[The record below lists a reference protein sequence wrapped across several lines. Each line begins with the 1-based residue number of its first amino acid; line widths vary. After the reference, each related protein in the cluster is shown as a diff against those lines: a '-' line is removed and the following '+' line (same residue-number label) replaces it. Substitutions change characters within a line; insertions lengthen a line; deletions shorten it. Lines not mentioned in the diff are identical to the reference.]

1 MPRIL
6 VAALILLLLF
16 AGRLQAEVESWLFDP
31 FDGARLS
38 WTDRRFVQM
47 ALSMK
52 GDYVGMLDGDWG
64 AASQTALETYAS
76 REFGAGYASSL
87 EVGALMLDVTGR
99 LVDEGWGYSYFKA
112 LDLSLLTPKHRTSA
126 AKLSDSGAFVDF
138 NMVGGTLGY
147 SLTSGDDRFTA
158 RLHRFTLAEVAGG
171 GEPYTVRK
179 PRLMIT
185 AGETAAGKTFYT
197 RSDWRAEAWV
207 TVMLSASGHDRPLV
221 GMVAGSVRNGR
232 APEIEIDR
240 DGGLVR
246 IVRATVAAL
255 DESERRGDLPLPEA
269 PSPEPGASARAVPDA
284 GEAVSSGSGFVVGAA
299 GEVLSNAHVVR
310 GCRSISVDGRP
321 ASVRASNDDFDL
333 ALIDTGAPR
342 SEIAAFAAGPAALNS
357 DVTVIGYPLSGLLGG
372 VNVTRGAVSSLSGL
386 GGDATRMQISA
397 PVQPGNSGGPVIDI
411 RGAVVGVVVSKLDA
425 RYVAETM
432 GDIPQNVNFAVRGEI
447 AKLFLSMNGVEPA
460 IASGTDPLPPEELAR
475 RMTKVTA
482 FIECR

>member
-179 PRLMIT
+179 PRLMIADEPAANLDSLQKSAIAMCAGATSVVGAVQDKLT
-185 AGETAAGKTFYT
+185 AEQ
-197 RSDWRAEAWV
+197 
-207 TVMLSASGHDRPLV
+207 
-221 GMVAGSVRNGR
+221 
-232 APEIEIDR
+232 
-240 DGGLVR
+240 
-246 IVRATVAAL
+246 
-255 DESERRGDLPLPEA
+255 RGDLFANVKNIVTAKITAPEA
-269 PSPEPGASARAVPDA
+269 IDSA
-284 GEAVSSGSGFVVGAA
+284 
-299 GEVLSNAHVVR
+299 
-310 GCRSISVDGRP
+310 
-321 ASVRASNDDFDL
+321 L
-333 ALIDTGAPR
+333 A
-342 SEIAAFAAGPAALNS
+342 
-357 DVTVIGYPLSGLLGG
+357 
-372 VNVTRGAVSSLSGL
+372 
-386 GGDATRMQISA
+386 
-397 PVQPGNSGGPVIDI
+397 
-411 RGAVVGVVVSKLDA
+411 K
-425 RYVAETM
+425 
-432 GDIPQNVNFAVRGEI
+432 
-447 AKLFLSMNGVEPA
+447 
-460 IASGTDPLPPEELAR
+460 
-475 RMTKVTA
+475 
-482 FIECR
+482 